1 PELAALLRER
11 AAGGWSTVMTPLDG
25 EAKRFYE
32 ALNSP
37 QGWGVERYPSECPPP
52 REGLS
57 KALAAAYGAT
67 VVAKGPVTYVATSGG
82 ATWDFRDGS
91 PALATAGTGDVLA
104 GIIAA
109 LMAQGLSAYDASRL
123 GVTMHG
129 LAGVDAARELTS
141 ICVTAADVIEHIPAA
156 VRGIAGKEN

>member
-1 PELAALLRER
+1 GFARI
-11 AAGGWSTVMTPLDG
+11 S
-25 EAKRFYE
+25 
-32 ALNSP
+32 LN
-37 QGWGVERYPSECPPP
+37 PP
-52 REGLS
+52 RP
-57 KALAAAYGAT
+57 AAPNDSSQAGAPLRHVSSLTWDEEDRCAVAETLTQAYGAT
-67 VVAKGPVTYVATSGG
+67 VVAKGPVTYVATPSG
-82 ATWDFRDGS
+82 ATWGFRDGT